1 MKKILLLHGW
11 NWKNYTKL
19 TDSKDAW
26 DNRKEFVKLLSEKY
40 KIYKLNFP
48 GFCGEKEP
56 TKAWNLNDYAT
67 FVKNYLKNNNL
78 KVDYI
83 LGYSFGGAVA
93 LKYYSLYDNNQK
105 LILISPA
112 ITRNKEK
119 SKNFI
124 KTPKF
129 LNPLRNVLRNIYLKH
144 IIKNPYMI
152 NGTKFLNNSYQNIVR
167 VELLNELNKVNPNN
181 IQIIYGKDDDMVN
194 PNYILK
200 EIDNNL
206 KKCIKVIA
214 GDHDIANNNPQEIIK
229 IIDKYAKRID

>member
-11 NWKNYTKL
+11 NWKNYSKL

-26 DNRKEFVKLLSEKY
+26 DNRKELVKLLSKKYEIY
-40 KIYKLNFP
+40 KINFP

-56 TKAWNLNDYAT
+56 KKSWNLTDYAT
-67 FVKNYLKNNNL
+67 LINNYLKSNKL

-93 LKYYSLYDNNQK
+93 LKYYSLFDNNQK

-112 ITRNKEK
+112 ITRNKNN
-119 SKNFI
+119 SKDFI
-124 KTPKF
+124 KTPKI
-129 LNPLRNVLRNIYLKH
+129 LDPIRNVLRNIYLKY

-167 VELLNELNKVNPNN
+167 EELLNELNQVNPNN

-194 PNYILK
+194 PNYILTK
-200 EIDNNL
+200 TNNNL
-206 KKCIKVIA
+206 KKCIKVID
-214 GDHDIANNNPQEIIK
+214 GDHDIANNNPLEIIK
-229 IIDKYAKRID
+229 IIDDYIKKN